1 MFHVYCILDDSQEE
15 RKFKDI
21 VITTPLTR
29 LNPWMM
35 WKNAFGSCD
44 LQGFM
49 VGFQPCELGLE
60 EGEFLFLR
68 GQIESQT
75 NLNMSQNRSETYEN
89 QKVCDEVEKNSEKVS
104 FWI

>member
-1 MFHVYCILDDSQEE
+1 
-15 RKFKDI
+15 
-21 VITTPLTR
+21 
-29 LNPWMM
+29 
-35 WKNAFGSCD
+35 
-44 LQGFM
+44 M

-75 NLNMSQNRSETYEN
+75 NLNMSQNRYETYEN